1 MAEHTL
7 TFSDETFATDVLE
20 ADQPVLVDFW
30 APWCGPCRM
39 LTPTINQLAADYAG
53 QVKIGKLNVDDNPE
67 TAAQYGVRSIPTV
80 LIIQNGEVVDQV
92 VGVVPK
98 EQLAA
103 KLDAALGQP
112 A

>member
-7 TFSDETFATDVLE
+7 TFTDDSFSSDVLD

-30 APWCGPCRM
+30 APWCGPCRA
-39 LTPTINQLAADYAG
+39 LTPAINDLAETYAG
-53 QVKIGKLNVDDNPE
+53 RVKVGKVNVDDNPE
-67 TAAQYGVRSIPTV
+67 VAQQYGVRSIPTL
-80 LIIQNGEVVDQV
+80 LIIQDGDVVEQI
-92 VGVVPK
+92 VGAVPK
-98 EQLAA
+98 EQLAK